1 MFRDSR
7 RNSDDNER
15 VLILLRSSN
24 FCISFEENRLAIF
37 QETTL
42 VELETSLNTLE
53 KYDCTMKVNSES

>member
-7 RNSDDNER
+7 RNSDDNEK

-24 FCISFEENRLAIF
+24 FCISFEENGLAIF

-42 VELETSLNTLE
+42 VELQTSLNTLE
-53 KYDCTMKVNSES
+53 KYDCAIKVNSEG